1 MVFRRCRFYGFY
13 SVYSFYLVYSVYSF
27 YFVYSFYR
35 FYSPSRASF
44 PLI

>member
-13 SVYSFYLVYSVYSF
+13 SVYSFYLVYSVYCF
-27 YFVYSFYR
+27 YSVYG
-35 FYSPSRASF
+35 FYSPSRTSF